1 MHEISL
7 INSIFRTLE
16 EQFPD
21 RMDGL
26 LRVKVKAG
34 LLSNVQPM
42 LMQSAWEAVLECDTK
57 YQGIVLDMEVLP
69 VLIQCDRCGKVSEV
83 NDYVFICSCGEPCR
97 NIIQGN
103 ELLISEVEFDE

>member
-1 MHEISL
+1 
-7 INSIFRTLE
+7 
-16 EQFPD
+16 
-21 RMDGL
+21 
-26 LRVKVKAG
+26 
-34 LLSNVQPM
+34 
-42 LMQSAWEAVLECDTK
+42 
-57 YQGIVLDMEVLP
+57 MEVLP